1 VKRIILLVVGFLVF
15 SLSLS
20 IFTSSIVFASSGNW
34 SEVARFVDEGILFTT
49 EPFTIHHVEWRI
61 RWKYEPQ
68 TVNPEDPPGLQFY
81 VYPHEPRS
89 SWFESVSKW
98 GTEETNRTLYIHDKN
113 GTFHLVIVG
122 AVKSYTLIVEQD
134 LASIPEFPSW
144 AVFPLLFAATLGV
157 AIYRKKLHRTQTRQS

>member
-1 VKRIILLVVGFLVF
+1 VKRIILLVVGFLMF

-34 SEVARFVDEGILFTT
+34 SEVARFIDEGILFTT
-49 EPFTIHHVEWRI
+49 EPFTIYHVEWRI
-61 RWKYEPQ
+61 RWEYEPQ

-98 GTEETNRTLYIHDKN
+98 GTEETNGTLYIHDKN

-134 LASIPEFPSW
+134 LASIPEFHSW
-144 AVFPLLFAATLGV
+144 IILPLLLTATL
-157 AIYRKKLHRTQTRQS
+157 AIMVSKKRLPKNR